1 MTSKYLVALIALLVL
16 FVCPTALDS
25 CLIGEPEPVF
35 MTKSAPA
42 DPRAF
47 FEGRIGVVMP
57 SYGRPYLIGAY
68 GVLSGRKFSREVAD
82 AMLAPRSRDLG
93 GGYLSGLSAWRDA
106 RRALAGTGLP
116 SDFYWY
122 KSKEGDG
129 VLFHYQNCLDDA
141 FSNASSTLT
150 HRMGTWGAGSPK
162 VKEWLAAQ
170 DLVFANCS
178 GKVATIPAEPTPEM
192 DALQTADR
200 QYQIAAA
207 HFYAGQW
214 EEARRA
220 FRRVAE
226 NRESPWRGIAPYLIG
241 RVYLREGMVDEKPAA
256 LQAAEREFTAITEDP
271 SQSDW
276 HDASLRMLDFTG
288 FRLHAWERLT
298 EYAAELVGEGPSTD
312 IGEHLRDFLFLFDHA
327 TNEDRLAATSE
338 LADWMLTFTG
348 RRPKPGAHALEQWR
362 KSRNNAWLM
371 AALAFASQETLAELL
386 PPARAIKRVDPAYDS
401 AAYYGMIAAM
411 RSGRADLAREWAEE
425 ALKGNLQVSSRNRI
439 LSLRIK
445 LARTF
450 TEFLRSAPRRPEAD
464 VENYDGGEISRPGA
478 RAKEGPMFD
487 ADSAAILNRD
497 VPLLALLEATRSAAL
512 PARLQMQVAQAGF
525 TRSIILGRAA
535 QAKFFMQRAVEL
547 NPALT
552 KAASEFLSAANAESA
567 RFAGV
572 LLFLRTSGPSPLVPT
587 GVSTPGEFRR
597 STIPGSIRWGVHEV
611 YLEADGNSRVLVETG
626 FLTPLQRKQADLEWT
641 QLKDRGSC
649 GATFAETEAIAWAI
663 KHPEDGRVP
672 EALYYTV
679 RATFKGCRKESD
691 VGKISRQAYDLL
703 KQRYPNS
710 EWATKTKYWYK

>member
-1 MTSKYLVALIALLVL
+1 MKLKYLAAMIALLVL
-16 FVCPTALDS
+16 LACPTALDS
-25 CLIGEPEPVF
+25 CLIGDPQPVF
-35 MTKSAPA
+35 MTKSGPA

-57 SYGRPYLIGAY
+57 SYWRPYLIGAY
-68 GVLSGRKFSREVAD
+68 GVLSGRKFSSEVAD
-82 AMLAPRSRDLG
+82 AILAPRSGGLS
-93 GGYLSGLSAWRDA
+93 GGYPSGLSRWYEE
-106 RRALAGTGLP
+106 RRAVGAAP
-116 SDFYWY
+116 IRDFYWY

-141 FSNASSTLT
+141 FATASSTLT
-150 HRMGTWGAGSPK
+150 QRMGTWGAGSPK

-192 DALQTADR
+192 DALQIADR

-214 EEARRA
+214 EQARRA
-220 FRRVAE
+220 FQRVAE
-226 NRESPWRGIAPYLIG
+226 NRESPWRGIARYLIG
-241 RVYLREGMVDEKPAA
+241 RVYLREGMVDEKPEA
-256 LQAAEREFTAITEDP
+256 LEAAEREFTAITEDP
-271 SQSDW
+271 KQSDW

-298 EYAAELVGEGPSTD
+298 EYAAELTGESPSTD

-327 TNEDRLAATSE
+327 TNEDKLAATSE

-348 RRPKPGAHALEQWR
+348 RRPKPGEHALEHWH
-362 KSRNNAWLM
+362 KSGNKAWLIV
-371 AALAFASQETLAELL
+371 ALAFASQETLDELL
-386 PPARAIKRVDPAYDS
+386 PAARAIKRADPAYDS
-401 AAYYGMIAAM
+401 AVYYGMIAAV

-439 LSLRIK
+439 LSLRIN

-450 TEFLRSAPRRPEAD
+450 SEFLRSAPRRPEAD
-464 VENYDGGEISRPGA
+464 VENYDGGEINRPGA

-487 ADSAAILNRD
+487 TDSAVILNRH

-512 PARLQMQVAQAGF
+512 PARLQMLVAQAGF
-525 TRSIILGRAA
+525 TRSILLGRSA
-535 QAKFFMQRAVEL
+535 QAKLFMQRAVEL

-552 KAASEFLSAANAESA
+552 NAASEFLSAANAESA
-567 RFAGV
+567 RFAGI

-587 GVSTPGEFRR
+587 GVSKAGEFRR
-597 STIPGSIRWGVHEV
+597 TTLPGSIRWGVHEV
-611 YLEADGNSRVLVETG
+611 YLEAEGSSHVQIDAG
-626 FLTPLQRKQADLEWT
+626 FLTPLQRRQADLEWT
-641 QLKDRGSC
+641 QLKDRASC
-649 GATFAETEAIAWAI
+649 GATFAETEAVAWAL
-663 KHPEDGRVP
+663 KHADDGRVP

-679 RATFKGCRKESD
+679 RATFRGCRKDSD
-691 VGKISRQAYDLL
+691 VGKISRQAYNLL

-710 EWATKTKYWYK
+710 EWSTKTKYWYK